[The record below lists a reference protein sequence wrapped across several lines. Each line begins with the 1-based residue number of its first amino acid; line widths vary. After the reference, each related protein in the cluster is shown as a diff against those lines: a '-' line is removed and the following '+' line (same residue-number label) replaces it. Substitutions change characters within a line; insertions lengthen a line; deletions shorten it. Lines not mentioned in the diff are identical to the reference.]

1 MKIKNLI
8 KVLFILVLAGII
20 VLIVSCTKT
29 MVDYSQM
36 VSRKSLKIISE
47 HNAYALV
54 VENEDYELPT
64 YAVYKN
70 VNYNNYQK
78 VFDLRVTNDIWSGLV
93 CWTDDRLFI
102 FGFTIASYDL
112 TNGQIIDEG
121 DFRLSN
127 ADTGMIGRVL
137 GIYDNYIYY
146 EYANREDSYGKTS
159 LDFKEVI
166 PITKK
171 DLPKKLEKQLEL
183 RTKKKNHLG
192 FYWR

>member
-8 KVLFILVLAGII
+8 KALFMLVLIGII
-20 VLIVSCTKT
+20 VLIASCTKT
-29 MVDYSQM
+29 MVDYSKM
-36 VSRKSLKIISE
+36 VSRKSLNIISE

-54 VENEDYELPT
+54 VENKDLELPA

-78 VFDLRVTNDIWSGLV
+78 VFDLPLGNDLWSGLV
-93 CWTDDRLFI
+93 CWTEDRLFI

-121 DFRLSN
+121 DSRISN
-127 ADTGMIGRVL
+127 ADTGMIGLVL

-171 DLPKKLEKQLEL
+171 DIPNKLEK
-183 RTKKKNHLG
+183 
-192 FYWR
+192 

>member
-8 KVLFILVLAGII
+8 KVIFILVLIGMI
-20 VLIVSCTKT
+20 VLIASCTKT
-29 MVDYSQM
+29 MVDYSKM
-36 VSRKSLKIISE
+36 VNRKSLKIISE

-54 VENEDYELPT
+54 VENKDLELPT

-78 VFDLRVTNDIWSGLV
+78 VFDLQLTNDLWSGLV
-93 CWTDDRLFI
+93 CWTNDRLFI
-102 FGFTIASYDL
+102 FGFSIASYDL
-112 TNGQIIDEG
+112 TNGQIIDKG
-121 DFRLSN
+121 DFRISN
-127 ADTGMIGRVL
+127 ADTGMIDRVL

-146 EYANREDSYGKTS
+146 EYANRENSYGKTS

-171 DLPKKLEKQLEL
+171 DIPNKLEK
-183 RTKKKNHLG
+183 
-192 FYWR
+192 

>member
-54 VENEDYELPT
+54 VENEDLELPT

-78 VFDLRVTNDIWSGLV
+78 VFDLRVTND
-93 CWTDDRLFI
+93 RLFI

-121 DFRLSN
+121 DFRISN
-127 ADTGMIGRVL
+127 ATTGMIGRVL

-171 DLPKKLEKQLEL
+171 DLPKKLEK
-183 RTKKKNHLG
+183 
-192 FYWR
+192 

>member
-8 KVLFILVLAGII
+8 KVLFILVLIGII
-20 VLIVSCTKT
+20 VLIASCTKT
-29 MVDYSQM
+29 MIDYSQM

-54 VENEDYELPT
+54 VENEDSELPT

-127 ADTGMIGRVL
+127 ADTGMIDRVL

-146 EYANREDSYGKTS
+146 EYANKENRYGKTS

-171 DLPKKLEKQLEL
+171 DLPKKLEK
-183 RTKKKNHLG
+183 
-192 FYWR
+192 